1 MCDILVTTD
10 HGMRIV
16 AFRFELCYTVRY
28 CDDEKEEYVQLV
40 SLESPC
46 GWKWDDAE
54 SRKFALES
62 PEEMPDVG
70 LR

>member
-1 MCDILVTTD
+1 
-10 HGMRIV
+10 MRIF

-28 CDDEKEEYVQLV
+28 CDDEKEEYVHQAL
-40 SLESPC
+40 LESPWS
-46 GWKWDDAE
+46 WKWDDAE
-54 SRKFALES
+54 SRKFTLES